1 MLAQADICAG
11 AAAAEVHF
19 PHTNTICFALLQLQ
33 SQLQAGADDYV
44 MQNAQKVALYLYL
57 GEEKFAFES
66 T

>member
-19 PHTNTICFALLQLQ
+19 PHTNTICFALLQL
-33 SQLQAGADDYV
+33 QLQAGADDYV

>member
-1 MLAQADICAG
+1 MRGGSGSGSALSAYK
-11 AAAAEVHF
+11 H
-19 PHTNTICFALLQLQ
+19 NLLCFALLQLQ